1 MLMKKLFTIMFALV
15 MGVNVFAQCPLTNA
29 VDFTAT
35 DCHGTEI
42 NLFEILDGGQYVL
55 IDFFFTSCGPCQQA
69 CPRIVEAYELLGCN
83 QNEIFFME
91 ITPSDNDQV
100 CLNWCEQYG
109 VEYPTIGTSSIGSQ
123 ICSDY
128 GIEYYPTCIIIA
140 PDHRIVVND
149 IWPINDAMT
158 IVNIAAPFGIQQ
170 HDCNTSGGTL
180 VEITDISTTTST
192 VTATFK
198 KSDECTSYYYMIST
212 ASEMEMWSQMMQ
224 VSVGELVVMWG
235 IESSETTTYTW
246 TDMVPDTEYTIYVL
260 PKIGDEQQ
268 ELVTALATT
277 AQQGGS
283 GTSVVALE
291 AQEITSS
298 SVRMIATP
306 NEETAVY
313 FYGLITANY
322 FNEIG
327 EEQAVEIIRGNGYPL
342 YDVDDWV
349 WSDLDEATEYYAISS
364 GQNSEGEWGETTI
377 ISFVTLTDGIDDN
390 SVTGLSV
397 SPNPADAYVRVAGE
411 NINNVKII
419 NMVGQLVFNQDVD
432 GVETFIR
439 TEDFEPGIYFVT
451 INNKTTKK
459 LIIN

>member
-1 MLMKKLFTIMFALV
+1 MKKLFTLLFTMMLGF
-15 MGVNVFAQCPLTNA
+15 NVFAQCPITNA

-55 IDFFFTSCGPCQQA
+55 IDFFFTTCGPCNQA
-69 CPRIVEAYELLGCN
+69 CPKIVEAYELLGCN

-91 ITPSDNDQV
+91 ISPNDNDAACQS
-100 CLNWCEQYG
+100 WCELYG
-109 VEYPTIGTSSIGSQ
+109 VEYPTIGSSSVGPQ

-140 PDHRIVVND
+140 PDHTIVVND

-158 IVNIAAPFGIQQ
+158 IVNIADPFGIKQ
-170 HDCNTSGGTL
+170 HDCDSGSSL

-192 VTATFK
+192 VTATFN
-198 KSDECTSYYYMIST
+198 KSDECSSYYYMIST
-212 ASEMEMWSQMMQ
+212 AAEMEMWVQMMQ
-224 VSVGELVVMWG
+224 MPLETLVMQWG
-235 IESSETTTYTW
+235 INQTETTTYTW

-260 PKIGDEQQ
+260 PMVGDEMQ

-291 AQEITSS
+291 ALEITSS

-306 NEETAVY
+306 NEETSVY
-313 FYGLITANY
+313 FYGLITVDY

-342 YDVDDWV
+342 YGIDDWM
-349 WSDLDEATEYYAISS
+349 WSGLDEATEYYAVSS
-364 GQNSEGEWGETTI
+364 GQNSAGEWGETTI
-377 ISFVTLTDGIDDN
+377 ISFVTLADGIDDN
-390 SVTGLSV
+390 NLIGLTI
-397 SPNPADAYVRVAGE
+397 SPNPADGYVKVAGE

-419 NMVGQLVFNQDVD
+419 NMVGQIVYNRDVE
-432 GVETFIR
+432 GVETIIS
-439 TEDFEPGIYFVT
+439 TEDFESGIYFVT
-451 INNKTTKK
+451 INGLVTKK
-459 LIIN
+459 LVVR